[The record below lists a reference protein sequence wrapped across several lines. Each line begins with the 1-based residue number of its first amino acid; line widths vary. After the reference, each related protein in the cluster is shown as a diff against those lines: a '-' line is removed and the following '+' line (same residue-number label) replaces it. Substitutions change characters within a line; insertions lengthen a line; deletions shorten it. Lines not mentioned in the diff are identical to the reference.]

1 MFEEYART
9 IGIRCK
15 KVLKIIVQQ
24 KEKKSFKR
32 DDEKEKEYNSRK
44 CR

>member
-1 MFEEYART
+1 MEENIEKIFCNA
-9 IGIRCK
+9 K